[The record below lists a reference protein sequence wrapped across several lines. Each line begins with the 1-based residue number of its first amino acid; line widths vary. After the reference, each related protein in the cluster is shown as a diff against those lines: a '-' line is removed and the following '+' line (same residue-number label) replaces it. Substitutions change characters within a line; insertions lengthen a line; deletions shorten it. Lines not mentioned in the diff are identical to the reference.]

1 MGDTYA
7 AIVPYGVAPESAQA
21 VADLFVNYLIKRK
34 IISGKLTECVLGM
47 DSGYPPAHHYG
58 QILVQADDYLP
69 ELSTNGVAIQ
79 LGRQVFN
86 AGGADEIGCP
96 NCGNN
101 IVDTDWGNALEEWGN
116 ETGNDTVKCIICGTE
131 ASITEYKFKPDW
143 AFGNLG
149 FTFWNWGSEFTNEF
163 IRDLEKHLGYKLNI
177 VYGKL

>member
-96 NCGNN
+96 NCGNKMEAAAPEN
-101 IVDTDWGNALEEWGN
+101 CPNCGAP
-116 ETGNDTVKCIICGTE
+116 VKGAKFCPECGTKI
-131 ASITEYKFKPDW
+131 A
-143 AFGNLG
+143 
-149 FTFWNWGSEFTNEF
+149 
-163 IRDLEKHLGYKLNI
+163 
-177 VYGKL
+177 